1 MTLLH
6 WSPNLSVGIDFM
18 DNDHKQLMVLIND
31 LHAAI
36 GSKSAAEVVTKKM
49 DKVIDFTQRHFTREE
64 KEMEKNDYHE
74 FEHHKR
80 LHEAL
85 IEEIVE
91 LRQDYVAGDM
101 EIGSETTDFLE
112 NWLISHILESD
123 KHLGGFLEGRSSK

>member
-36 GSKSAAEVVTKKM
+36 ESKSTAEVVTKRM
-49 DKVIDFTQRHFTREE
+49 DKLIDFTQRHFTREE
-64 KEMEKNDYHE
+64 KEMENNDYHE
-74 FEHHKR
+74 FEQHKR

-91 LRQDYVAGDM
+91 LRQEFVAGDI

-112 NWLISHILESD
+112 SWLISHILESD
-123 KHLGGFLEGRSSK
+123 KHLGGFLEGRGSR